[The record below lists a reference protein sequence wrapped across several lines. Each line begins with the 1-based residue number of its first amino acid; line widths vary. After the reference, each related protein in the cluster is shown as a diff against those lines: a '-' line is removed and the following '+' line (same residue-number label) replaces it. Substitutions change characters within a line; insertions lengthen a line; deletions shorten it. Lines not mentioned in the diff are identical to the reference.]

1 MVKILEMRSL
11 LSMAN
16 KLTMHLKLT
25 IKRTLKSPWRR
36 IFLLTIPGKILNHRR
51 SNYLTLVISLWFIIK
66 KHSKQDTNRRLSRK
80 KSMLSRKGSTT
91 FRLFLIQM
99 ISSIQIFKTFEQT
112 IFSLR
117 SSDKN
122 RRILISFSTTKTSIN
137 FIWRRLQDT
146 KVF

>member
-1 MVKILEMRSL
+1 MGKILEMRSL

-36 IFLLTIPGKILNHRR
+36 IFLLTIPGKILNHRW
-51 SNYLTLVISLWFIIK
+51 SNYLTLVISLWLIIK
-66 KHSKQDTNRRLSRK
+66 KHSKRDTNRRLSRK

-91 FRLFLIQM
+91 FRLFLIQR

-137 FIWRRLQDT
+137 FIWSRLQDT